1 MNKPV
6 VHIYRGIPG
15 SGKTTAIK
23 LLKDSLQLPDETDC
37 AFSAD
42 DFWINHAT
50 GAYEFDPKR
59 IGEAHA
65 WCFRQ
70 FIEALE
76 CLEDFP
82 QDSDEHPQHLF
93 VDNTNIRAWEI
104 SPYVQAA
111 NAYGW
116 DHEIVTVHCNP
127 KIAHARNV
135 HQVPLAV
142 VWAMHVKLLTEE
154 LPPHWKQTITFGD

>member
-1 MNKPV
+1 MSKPT

-15 SGKTTAIK
+15 SGKTTTMKLIK
-23 LLKDSLQLPDETDC
+23 GSLQLPDVTDC

-65 WCFRQ
+65 WCFRE
-70 FIEALE
+70 FLNSLILKH
-76 CLEDFP
+76 LD
-82 QDSDEHPQHLF
+82 HLF
-93 VDNTNIRAWEI
+93 VDNTNIKAWEI
-104 SPYVQAA
+104 APYVQAA

-116 DHEIVTVHCNP
+116 DHEIITVHCNP
-127 KIAHARNV
+127 KIAFARNV
-135 HQVPLAV
+135 HQVPLTV

-154 LPPHWKQTITFGD
+154 LPPHWKQTIIFGD